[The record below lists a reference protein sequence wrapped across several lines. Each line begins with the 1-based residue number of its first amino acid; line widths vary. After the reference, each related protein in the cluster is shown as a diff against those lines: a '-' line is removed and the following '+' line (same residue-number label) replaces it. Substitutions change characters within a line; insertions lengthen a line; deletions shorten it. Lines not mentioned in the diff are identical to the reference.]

1 MKKYLSEFFG
11 AFILVFAGCGAIV
24 VNELYGGALSHV
36 GVALVWG
43 MVVMVLIYSLGDVS
57 GAHFNP
63 AVTIGFIVAGRTK
76 AYKTLANYIVWQ
88 VLGALAAAYL
98 LKLLFPLS
106 ETLGATLP
114 ADSVWRA
121 FAMEVVLTFILFF
134 VIMQTTTGAKEKG
147 IMAGVAIGS
156 AVGIDAMFGGPVSGA
171 SMNPARSIGP
181 AIASGHIEHLW
192 VYIAAPLL
200 GALLA
205 APSCLLLRGR
215 ECCISEDD
223 LSEEGC
229 KEKEKSNG

>member
-11 AFILVFAGCGAIV
+11 TFIMVFAGCGAMV
-24 VNELYGGALSHV
+24 VNELYGGALTHV

-63 AVTIGFIVAGRTK
+63 AVTIGFIAAGRTR
-76 AYKTLANYIVWQ
+76 AYGTMAIYIVWQ
-88 VLGALAAAYL
+88 VLGAMAASYL
-98 LKLLFPLS
+98 LKIIFPAS

-114 ADSVWRA
+114 ADTVGRA
-121 FAMEVVLTFILFF
+121 FAMETVLTFILFF
-134 VIMQTTTGAKEKG
+134 VILQTTTGAKEKG

-156 AVGIDAMFGGPVSGA
+156 TVGIDAMFGGPVCGA

-181 AIASGHIEHLW
+181 ALASGHLEHLW
-192 VYIAAPLL
+192 AYIAAPVF

-205 APSCLLLRGR
+205 APTCRLIRGK
-215 ECCISEDD
+215 ECCTNEHDLDD
-223 LSEEGC
+223 
-229 KEKEKSNG
+229 